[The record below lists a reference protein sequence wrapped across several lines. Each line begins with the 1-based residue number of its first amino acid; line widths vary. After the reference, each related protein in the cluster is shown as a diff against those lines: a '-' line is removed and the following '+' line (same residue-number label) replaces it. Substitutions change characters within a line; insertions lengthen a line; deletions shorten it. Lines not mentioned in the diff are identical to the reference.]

1 MTSTK
6 DLSTWYELIPVT
18 PENSTTQ
25 LGTLLIE
32 YQARRFTDV
41 RNLTVRRGYHIT
53 CSQRLIMPN
62 DNIDDFGPN
71 TVSSYSYPAMVIS
84 EITLNGSDAFY
95 LVDYTPKTLN
105 SAVTSSQSGSVA
117 NNVQSSTEHTSGSS
131 TSQTNTFEFSANA
144 GIFAGDFTGGVSDSY
159 STSTTHEHSTS
170 DSTGA
175 SRGSDVSN
183 ATSDSM
189 SIKDWGSFATVDASN
204 QNLRWFWGQQYPW
217 DVLTYHNVDPK
228 SGDIVLPS
236 SVVDLLYDP
245 VQQQVFPPCQL
256 SLFGINLVSKATWL
270 CLQPSGAP
278 DETVSFT
285 HTLFTFTG
293 THGTNGTNGT
303 NGSGAAFSVRLTVNP
318 DFSWT
323 SPQLSLAQLALN
335 ALPGPESDVRSTV
348 GFVLSQFTFFGQ
360 APPPEGGD
368 QFSIRSPAN
377 NLLVTGTGFNA
388 PASNDAPMTASFADT
403 GPASETED
411 LSLYLKQWKTT
422 PLGCTISIAIN
433 DNPAIVRHV
442 DSLEAGSGTDNIL
455 RVMLRNTDYTSPE
468 FYDYVVMGLNKITLS
483 ISGDPVTPQQPSGY
497 AIRAVAIA

>member
-1 MTSTK
+1 M
-6 DLSTWYELIPVT
+6 
-18 PENSTTQ
+18 
-25 LGTLLIE
+25 
-32 YQARRFTDV
+32 
-41 RNLTVRRGYHIT
+41 
-53 CSQRLIMPN
+53 
-62 DNIDDFGPN
+62 
-71 TVSSYSYPAMVIS
+71 
-84 EITLNGSDAFY
+84 
-95 LVDYTPKTLN
+95 DYTPKTLN

-131 TSQTNTFEFSANA
+131 TSETNTFEFSANV
-144 GIFAGDFTGGVSDSY
+144 GIFAGDLTGGVSDSY
-159 STSTTHEHSTS
+159 SKSTTHEHSTS

-189 SIKDWGSFATVDASN
+189 SIKDWGSFATVDATN

-228 SGDIVLPS
+228 SGEIVLPP
-236 SVVDLLYDP
+236 SVVDLLYDSA
-245 VQQQVFPPCQL
+245 QQQVFPPCQL

-270 CLQPSGAP
+270 CLQPAGAP
-278 DETVSFT
+278 DEAISFT

-293 THGTNGTNGT
+293 THGT

-335 ALPGPESDVRSTV
+335 ALPGPEADERSTV

-360 APPPEGGD
+360 AQPKGGSD
-368 QFSIRSPAN
+368 QFSIRSPGN
-377 NLLVTGTGFNA
+377 NLLISGSGFNA
-388 PASNDAPMTASFADT
+388 PASNDAPMTANLSGTSPATMTIFFKV
-403 GPASETED
+403 ASETED
-411 LSLYLKQWKTT
+411 LTLYLKQWKTT

-433 DNPAIVRHV
+433 DNPGIVRHV

-468 FYDYVVMGLNKITLS
+468 FYDYVVMGLNRITLS
-483 ISGDPVTPQQPSGY
+483 ISGDPVTPPQPSGY

>member
-1 MTSTK
+1 MTSAK
-6 DLSTWYELIPVT
+6 DLSTWYELIPIT
-18 PENSTTQ
+18 PVNSTTQ

-53 CSQRLIMPN
+53 CTQRLIIPN
-62 DNIDDFGPN
+62 DSINDFGPN
-71 TVSSYSYPAMVIS
+71 TISSYSYPAMVIS
-84 EITLNGSDAFY
+84 EIKLNGSDAFY

-131 TSQTNTFEFSANA
+131 TSETNTFEFSANV
-144 GIFAGDFTGGVSDSY
+144 GIFAGDLTGGVSDSY
-159 STSTTHEHSTS
+159 SKSTTHEHSTS
-170 DSTGA
+170 DSAGA

-228 SGDIVLPS
+228 SGEIVLPP
-236 SVVDLLYDP
+236 SVIDLLYDSA
-245 VQQQVFPPCQL
+245 QQQVFPPCQL

-270 CLQPSGAP
+270 CLQPAGAP
-278 DETVSFT
+278 DEAVSFT

-293 THGTNGTNGT
+293 THGTNGTNGSGG
-303 NGSGAAFSVRLTVNP
+303 GSGLFSVRLTVNP

-335 ALPGPESDVRSTV
+335 ALPGWPGTSGRRWGSSCPSSRSSVRPRPRT
-348 GFVLSQFTFFGQ
+348 
-360 APPPEGGD
+360 
-368 QFSIRSPAN
+368 PA
-377 NLLVTGTGFNA
+377 TSS
-388 PASNDAPMTASFADT
+388 ASGRRP
-403 GPASETED
+403 
-411 LSLYLKQWKTT
+411 TT
-422 PLGCTISIAIN
+422 C
-433 DNPAIVRHV
+433 
-442 DSLEAGSGTDNIL
+442 
-455 RVMLRNTDYTSPE
+455 
-468 FYDYVVMGLNKITLS
+468 
-483 ISGDPVTPQQPSGY
+483 
-497 AIRAVAIA
+497 